1 MGGLCSLPTPISP
14 LLLITSPWRRGQEQ
28 SLPGSPGIPLA
39 GRRKARFL
47 DLTSLWANRMISTP
61 AFCAV
66 RVNFCEHQP
75 VLGWLPEQSVPSSCP
90 QALWVQPA
98 DLSLKSFHHFF
109 LFWNS
114 ASLHPWLLQRYTAFS
129 QRLPPFLV
137 PSETGPWKPLFW
149 QLSLILTGPDQT
161 LSLAVTVAWIS
172 AGATLLLTI

>member
-66 RVNFCEHQP
+66 CVNFCEHWP
-75 VLGWLPEQSVPSSCP
+75 VLGWLPEQSLPLVRRPCECNLLISPSKASTTSFSFGIRLLSTPGCCRDTQSFLNGSHLFLYLRR
-90 QALWVQPA
+90 QAHGS
-98 DLSLKSFHHFF
+98 LSFDNFH
-109 LFWNS
+109 
-114 ASLHPWLLQRYTAFS
+114 
-129 QRLPPFLV
+129 
-137 PSETGPWKPLFW
+137 
-149 QLSLILTGPDQT
+149 
-161 LSLAVTVAWIS
+161 
-172 AGATLLLTI
+172 